1 MGDTLDR
8 SFLSRVYIR
17 EPKGPREKLLREL
30 VPLPDE
36 AHFDLAGCRYGGDH
50 VFRLELGGFGGCPF
64 GTWVLDCVAGIGGRC
79 SAQRGMQLPIEEA
92 RKLEKMVDRFG
103 QFDRLLTKLLRSLH
117 NSEDALIHIY
127 DLEFNGQPLPAL
139 PPSAAEETSEKLTRI
154 RKLAEQMDWTVLP
167 DDAEMLDDYPA
178 LRKGKGKQADSGRI
192 LHEREISPEYFETLP
207 DYNDE
212 ALDPKES
219 EIPILYPKP
228 EDDKVSRDPV
238 RLVVYC
244 EAHRSPSHAKCW
256 TPDPLSFDLRG
267 YLGSGWPGITFS
279 WYSVHS
285 ERYCLT
291 TKPVNLT
298 GRGRFIICRNS
309 DVNTIDCP
317 RSDLWERRARDS
329 AELEA
334 RPSLVHLAS
343 KITAPSRP
351 IASSSKAPVASS
363 SKITTDV
370 IPAPASSPSGPVSPP
385 SGPSSPLSSSLK
397 RRAEDVL
404 EKDAKKAKSASPGR
418 SRENPF
424 ILASSEDD
432 MDSDVEI
439 VGDNWSELRNFV
451 LIPFLSDPHCAYTVF
466 LSDDLLFLSDKLII
480 FHNLPQRDHLSQRRP
495 DVFMTPTA
503 RQRLEAE
510 IQSPPTTAD
519 IKRGPGEVYHFE
531 IPRSQPRSTARRP
544 KRESKIGRAK
554 DARKRRGQWARQCRG
569 QRQVRWVRWKVP
581 FAGKF
586 ESTSRRSKL
595 LDGYVGIVQTS
606 KNVDLKSQS
615 VDKAF
620 AQSASQ
626 SVPLEASIM
635 GRRATLSPSQLAE
648 IDKYLAAYKAKRAEG
663 LANKEVTL
671 WKKETIDKI
680 WASEPFAPLR
690 RECTETERVN
700 DSEGPTETTSKA
712 KIAKKFDNYIR
723 TAPSDGPKVESIASG
738 AVDMFSGDGAFTG
751 MSLFE
756 DEEKTSITQT
766 AMDEAKRLQVPFI
779 GRYKPALANAWNALD
794 DEQRATYQAR
804 ALAMVNDVEANQ
816 KVLARALWSKMAG
829 VCASRRFGELEI
841 LVLFGLQQPGGAI
854 QTGSVHAHAPGR
866 TASLESEMPEY
877 ATQIVAPWTEFVKKS
892 LRPSTHI
899 ISGLDVQIER
909 NQDGLPLFPALKFS
923 DMTGASILRVVH
935 EYLSLLWGHATGDV
949 ALALPWDEIESD
961 PARYYDASFVLPI
974 ALKAVD
980 SLQDYE
986 VLRLARYLVDCTPPF
1001 AFLPRVATTASNAD
1015 DGKERVKSVKNKAK
1029 ARCAAG
1035 EGVEDLSDDGDE
1047 DEGAERSPKA
1057 RHGAGEGADGH
1068 EKDEGGKTKK
1078 KAAKPKVRH
1087 AAGEADVARDET
1099 RKKSARSSPVDAG
1112 PRSGRGRC
1120 HSRRGRKKSARPTRR
1135 RGRCH
1140 RDEDEEEQRPMQAH
1154 AAGEDDVTRDEDEKK
1169 NSARPTRRARPMSLA
1184 TRTRKKSARPTRR
1197 ARTMRKRKA
1206 GDGGRWRM
1214 TLTMRTTKEQRPK
1227 KTRKRKAGD
1236 GGKDVDD
1243 AHDEDP

>member
-139 PPSAAEETSEKLTRI
+139 PPSAAEETN
-154 RKLAEQMDWTVLP
+154 
-167 DDAEMLDDYPA
+167 DAEMLDDYRKEKGNKRTAVRLIAALYSPA
-178 LRKGKGKQADSGRI
+178 TELKAGRI

-228 EDDKVSRDPV
+228 EDDKVSR
-238 RLVVYC
+238 
-244 EAHRSPSHAKCW
+244 
-256 TPDPLSFDLRG
+256 
-267 YLGSGWPGITFS
+267 
-279 WYSVHS
+279 
-285 ERYCLT
+285 
-291 TKPVNLT
+291 
-298 GRGRFIICRNS
+298 
-309 DVNTIDCP
+309 DCP

-439 VGDNWSELRNFV
+439 VGDNWSELLSGSSERRSKRFKREGDTTRSSPPLLQNNKYGPSSRTLLKLFLNNY
-451 LIPFLSDPHCAYTVF
+451 LISGTSSSYPSSATPI
-466 LSDDLLFLSDKLII
+466 DDLLFLSDKLII

-569 QRQVRWVRWKVP
+569 QRQVRIRERLLHLNFKLAGAWIRPRPCDFCRVRHRE
-581 FAGKF
+581 KF
-586 ESTSRRSKL
+586 
-595 LDGYVGIVQTS
+595 DY
-606 KNVDLKSQS
+606 
-615 VDKAF
+615 
-620 AQSASQ
+620 
-626 SVPLEASIM
+626 EACG
-635 GRRATLSPSQLAE
+635 GRRGIRKAVE
-648 IDKYLAAYKAKRAEG
+648 YYLRRLGWPIIRLTANIGVFFGLVEG
-663 LANKEVTL
+663 LEL
-671 WKKETIDKI
+671 WDIDM
-680 WASEPFAPLR
+680 
-690 RECTETERVN
+690 
-700 DSEGPTETTSKA
+700 
-712 KIAKKFDNYIR
+712 Y
-723 TAPSDGPKVESIASG
+723 
-738 AVDMFSGDGAFTG
+738 
-751 MSLFE
+751 
-756 DEEKTSITQT
+756 
-766 AMDEAKRLQVPFI
+766 
-779 GRYKPALANAWNALD
+779 
-794 DEQRATYQAR
+794 
-804 ALAMVNDVEANQ
+804 
-816 KVLARALWSKMAG
+816 
-829 VCASRRFGELEI
+829 EI
-841 LVLFGLQQPGGAI
+841 LY
-854 QTGSVHAHAPGR
+854 R
-866 TASLESEMPEY
+866 
-877 ATQIVAPWTEFVKKS
+877 
-892 LRPSTHI
+892 
-899 ISGLDVQIER
+899 
-909 NQDGLPLFPALKFS
+909 
-923 DMTGASILRVVH
+923 IL
-935 EYLSLLWGHATGDV
+935 
-949 ALALPWDEIESD
+949 
-961 PARYYDASFVLPI
+961 
-974 ALKAVD
+974 
-980 SLQDYE
+980 
-986 VLRLARYLVDCTPPF
+986 
-1001 AFLPRVATTASNAD
+1001 
-1015 DGKERVKSVKNKAK
+1015 
-1029 ARCAAG
+1029 
-1035 EGVEDLSDDGDE
+1035 
-1047 DEGAERSPKA
+1047 
-1057 RHGAGEGADGH
+1057 
-1068 EKDEGGKTKK
+1068 
-1078 KAAKPKVRH
+1078 
-1087 AAGEADVARDET
+1087 
-1099 RKKSARSSPVDAG
+1099 
-1112 PRSGRGRC
+1112 
-1120 HSRRGRKKSARPTRR
+1120 
-1135 RGRCH
+1135 
-1140 RDEDEEEQRPMQAH
+1140 
-1154 AAGEDDVTRDEDEKK
+1154 
-1169 NSARPTRRARPMSLA
+1169 
-1184 TRTRKKSARPTRR
+1184 
-1197 ARTMRKRKA
+1197 
-1206 GDGGRWRM
+1206 
-1214 TLTMRTTKEQRPK
+1214 
-1227 KTRKRKAGD
+1227 
-1236 GGKDVDD
+1236 
-1243 AHDEDP
+1243 

>member
-139 PPSAAEETSEKLTRI
+139 PPSAAEETNLATGEKLTRI

-167 DDAEMLDDYPA
+167 DDAEMLDDYRKEKGNKRTAVRLIAALYSPA
-178 LRKGKGKQADSGRI
+178 TELKAGRI

-228 EDDKVSRDPV
+228 EDDKVSR
-238 RLVVYC
+238 
-244 EAHRSPSHAKCW
+244 
-256 TPDPLSFDLRG
+256 
-267 YLGSGWPGITFS
+267 
-279 WYSVHS
+279 
-285 ERYCLT
+285 
-291 TKPVNLT
+291 
-298 GRGRFIICRNS
+298 
-309 DVNTIDCP
+309 DCP

-439 VGDNWSELRNFV
+439 VGDNWSELLSGSSERRSRTLLKLFLNNY
-451 LIPFLSDPHCAYTVF
+451 LISGTSSSYPSSATPI
-466 LSDDLLFLSDKLII
+466 DDLLFLSDKLII

-569 QRQVRWVRWKVP
+569 QRQDTRTLAPPQLQIGGGVDSPEAVR
-581 FAGKF
+581 
-586 ESTSRRSKL
+586 L
-595 LDGYVGIVQTS
+595 LQG
-606 KNVDLKSQS
+606 
-615 VDKAF
+615 
-620 AQSASQ
+620 
-626 SVPLEASIM
+626 EAS
-635 GRRATLSPSQLAE
+635 R
-648 IDKYLAAYKAKRAEG
+648 
-663 LANKEVTL
+663 EVR
-671 WKKETIDKI
+671 
-680 WASEPFAPLR
+680 LR
-690 RECTETERVN
+690 
-700 DSEGPTETTSKA
+700 
-712 KIAKKFDNYIR
+712 
-723 TAPSDGPKVESIASG
+723 
-738 AVDMFSGDGAFTG
+738 
-751 MSLFE
+751 
-756 DEEKTSITQT
+756 
-766 AMDEAKRLQVPFI
+766 
-779 GRYKPALANAWNALD
+779 
-794 DEQRATYQAR
+794 
-804 ALAMVNDVEANQ
+804 
-816 KVLARALWSKMAG
+816 G
-829 VCASRRFGELEI
+829 V
-841 LVLFGLQQPGGAI
+841 
-854 QTGSVHAHAPGR
+854 
-866 TASLESEMPEY
+866 
-877 ATQIVAPWTEFVKKS
+877 
-892 LRPSTHI
+892 
-899 ISGLDVQIER
+899 
-909 NQDGLPLFPALKFS
+909 
-923 DMTGASILRVVH
+923 
-935 EYLSLLWGHATGDV
+935 
-949 ALALPWDEIESD
+949 
-961 PARYYDASFVLPI
+961 
-974 ALKAVD
+974 
-980 SLQDYE
+980 
-986 VLRLARYLVDCTPPF
+986 
-1001 AFLPRVATTASNAD
+1001 
-1015 DGKERVKSVKNKAK
+1015 
-1029 ARCAAG
+1029 
-1035 EGVEDLSDDGDE
+1035 
-1047 DEGAERSPKA
+1047 
-1057 RHGAGEGADGH
+1057 
-1068 EKDEGGKTKK
+1068 
-1078 KAAKPKVRH
+1078 
-1087 AAGEADVARDET
+1087 
-1099 RKKSARSSPVDAG
+1099 
-1112 PRSGRGRC
+1112 
-1120 HSRRGRKKSARPTRR
+1120 
-1135 RGRCH
+1135 
-1140 RDEDEEEQRPMQAH
+1140 
-1154 AAGEDDVTRDEDEKK
+1154 
-1169 NSARPTRRARPMSLA
+1169 RRARGI
-1184 TRTRKKSARPTRR
+1184 
-1197 ARTMRKRKA
+1197 RKA
-1206 GDGGRWRM
+1206 VEYYLRRLGWPIIR
-1214 TLTMRTTKEQRPK
+1214 LTANIGVFFGLVEGLELWDIDMYEILYRIL
-1227 KTRKRKAGD
+1227 
-1236 GGKDVDD
+1236 
-1243 AHDEDP
+1243 

>member
-17 EPKGPREKLLREL
+17 EPKGPHEKLLREL

-92 RKLEKMVDRFG
+92 RKLETMVDRFG

-167 DDAEMLDDYPA
+167 DDAEMLDEYRKEKGNKRTAVRLITA
-178 LRKGKGKQADSGRI
+178 LYSLATELKAGRI

-228 EDDKVSRDPV
+228 DSDKVSRDPV

-317 RSDLWERRARDS
+317 RSDIWERRARDS

-343 KITAPSRP
+343 KIMAPSRP
-351 IASSSKAPVASS
+351 IASSSKAPLASS

-404 EKDAKKAKSASPGR
+404 ENDAKKAKSASPGR

-439 VGDNWSELRNFV
+439 VGDNWSELLSGSSERRRSFISYPTQIVPQQLPYQRNFV
-451 LIPFLSDPHCAYTVF
+451 LIPFLSDPHLRCAYTVF
-466 LSDDLLFLSDKLII
+466 LSDDLLFLSDKLLI
-480 FHNLPQRDHLSQRRP
+480 FPNLPQRDHLSQRRP

-519 IKRGPGEVYHFE
+519 IKHGPGEVYHFE

-586 ESTSRRSKL
+586 GAQRR
-595 LDGYVGIVQTS
+595 G
-606 KNVDLKSQS
+606 
-615 VDKAF
+615 
-620 AQSASQ
+620 
-626 SVPLEASIM
+626 E
-635 GRRATLSPSQLAE
+635 
-648 IDKYLAAYKAKRAEG
+648 
-663 LANKEVTL
+663 
-671 WKKETIDKI
+671 ET
-680 WASEPFAPLR
+680 
-690 RECTETERVN
+690 
-700 DSEGPTETTSKA
+700 
-712 KIAKKFDNYIR
+712 
-723 TAPSDGPKVESIASG
+723 
-738 AVDMFSGDGAFTG
+738 
-751 MSLFE
+751 
-756 DEEKTSITQT
+756 
-766 AMDEAKRLQVPFI
+766 
-779 GRYKPALANAWNALD
+779 
-794 DEQRATYQAR
+794 
-804 ALAMVNDVEANQ
+804 
-816 KVLARALWSKMAG
+816 
-829 VCASRRFGELEI
+829 
-841 LVLFGLQQPGGAI
+841 
-854 QTGSVHAHAPGR
+854 
-866 TASLESEMPEY
+866 
-877 ATQIVAPWTEFVKKS
+877 
-892 LRPSTHI
+892 
-899 ISGLDVQIER
+899 
-909 NQDGLPLFPALKFS
+909 GLP
-923 DMTGASILRVVH
+923 T
-935 EYLSLLWGHATGDV
+935 
-949 ALALPWDEIESD
+949 LA
-961 PARYYDASFVLPI
+961 
-974 ALKAVD
+974 
-980 SLQDYE
+980 
-986 VLRLARYLVDCTPPF
+986 PPP
-1001 AFLPRVATTASNAD
+1001 L
-1015 DGKERVKSVKNKAK
+1015 
-1029 ARCAAG
+1029 
-1035 EGVEDLSDDGDE
+1035 
-1047 DEGAERSPKA
+1047 
-1057 RHGAGEGADGH
+1057 
-1068 EKDEGGKTKK
+1068 
-1078 KAAKPKVRH
+1078 
-1087 AAGEADVARDET
+1087 
-1099 RKKSARSSPVDAG
+1099 
-1112 PRSGRGRC
+1112 
-1120 HSRRGRKKSARPTRR
+1120 
-1135 RGRCH
+1135 
-1140 RDEDEEEQRPMQAH
+1140 
-1154 AAGEDDVTRDEDEKK
+1154 
-1169 NSARPTRRARPMSLA
+1169 
-1184 TRTRKKSARPTRR
+1184 
-1197 ARTMRKRKA
+1197 
-1206 GDGGRWRM
+1206 
-1214 TLTMRTTKEQRPK
+1214 
-1227 KTRKRKAGD
+1227 
-1236 GGKDVDD
+1236 
-1243 AHDEDP
+1243 